1 MSEEKKMKRNL
12 LKNMLFSFI
21 VFAILLLIFDFIIYN
36 QISISLYKD
45 IDKELYMQKAKYDG
59 EEQSEKPTNKVE
71 TNKNSGKKDY
81 YNIKNHNFT

>member
-21 VFAILLLIFDFIIYN
+21 VFTVLFLIFDFIIYN

-45 IDKELYMQKAKYDG
+45 IDKELYMQKSKYDG
-59 EEQSEKPTNKVE
+59 EEQVSQTTNKQE
-71 TNKNSGKKDY
+71 TNKSPGKKDY
-81 YNIKNHNFT
+81 YSMKYIILS

>member
-1 MSEEKKMKRNL
+1 MSEEKRMKRNL
-12 LKNMLFSFI
+12 LKNMLFSFT

-59 EEQSEKPTNKVE
+59 EKQSEKPTNMVD

-81 YNIKNHNFT
+81 YNIKNRRL

>member
-21 VFAILLLIFDFIIYN
+21 VFTVLFLIFDLIIYN

-45 IDKELYMQKAKYDG
+45 IDKELYMQKSKYDG
-59 EEQSEKPTNKVE
+59 EEQVSQTTNKQ
-71 TNKNSGKKDY
+71 
-81 YNIKNHNFT
+81 